1 MKKTILYVFGAVLA
15 LLVIAIVGWWVYY
28 QSLYKAYQSPSVNTH
43 HVAGDSLNTNSI
55 ATFSEQEIAMYGKWK
70 EDNEDM
76 TFMVF
81 SLDDAED
88 GFYWGKEWCESDG
101 VFESDL
107 KEHGN
112 GWFRWKIKKNKL
124 LLLHSSNFGFVMPN
138 EYTIMQLED
147 TTLGMQSQFS
157 RSNKLYNRTYN

>member
-1 MKKTILYVFGAVLA
+1 MKKTVLYVFGAALL

-28 QSLYKAYQSPSVNTH
+28 QSLYKAYQSPSVSTH

-70 EDNEDM
+70 EDNEDV

-101 VFESDL
+101 VFETDL